1 MRISDWSSDVCSSDL
16 VANRAECLTQN
27 KTTGENEMVKML
39 IDGAL
44 VDGPRTMQV
53 IDPSDE
59 TIAAEVPD
67 ATTADVDRAVAAA
80 AKAFPDWR
88 DSSPEARGAVLP
100 ALANVIIENADELGE
115 LLIDRKSKRLNS
127 SH

>member
-27 KTTGENEMVKML
+27 KTTGENEMIKML

-53 IDPSDE
+53 IAPSNE

-67 ATTADVDRAVAAA
+67 ATPADVDRAVAAA
-80 AKAFPDWR
+80 APAFPAWR
-88 DSSPEARGAVLP
+88 DSSPEASGASLTAMP
-100 ALANVIIENADELGE
+100 YGIISTADELA
-115 LLIDRKSKRLNS
+115 
-127 SH
+127 